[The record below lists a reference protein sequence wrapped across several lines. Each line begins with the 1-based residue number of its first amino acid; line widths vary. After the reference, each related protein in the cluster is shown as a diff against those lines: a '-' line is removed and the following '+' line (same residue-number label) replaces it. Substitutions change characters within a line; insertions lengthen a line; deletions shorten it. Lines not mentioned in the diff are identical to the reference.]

1 MTKRTFGNYI
11 GLSFSKEKK
20 AEGIGFTKREVKE
33 YLDGCIR
40 YWRNQRDNASERRDI
55 KVMATYY
62 IDAFQSVRTSLF
74 GELLPKGEK

>member
-1 MTKRTFGNYI
+1 MTKRTVGNHI
-11 GLSFSKEKK
+11 KLSFDKEKK
-20 AEGIGFTKREVKE
+20 AEGIGFTKKEVKE

-40 YWRNQRDNASERRDI
+40 YWRKQRDEKGKYSEI
-55 KVMATYY
+55 AVYY